1 MNRQLL
7 VPLRGGDRIE
17 EMLPYVRDVAQPGM
31 TVVFLVHFGSNRFK
45 ELAAQLLSI
54 NSGLPATYDDGT
66 AAHQQS
72 NVERRIQL
80 AAEKLRQRGV
90 EIKVKFYTGSLRRL
104 LHQCMEN
111 EPIKWVIMRPAR
123 SRMRRWCH
131 AVASA
136 LRVAGPPIAVPV
148 LLFDPNRVARQ

>member
-17 EMLPYVRDVAQPGM
+17 DILPYVRDVAQPGM

-45 ELAAQLLSI
+45 ELAAQLLTI
-54 NSGLPATYDDGT
+54 NSGLPATFDDG
-66 AAHQQS
+66 ASAHQQS

-80 AAEKLRQRGV
+80 AADKLRQRGV

-104 LHQCMEN
+104 MRQCMET
-111 EPIKWVIMRPAR
+111 EPVKWVIMRPAR
-123 SRMRRWCH
+123 SRLLRWCH
-131 AVASA
+131 TVAAA
-136 LRVAGPPIAVPV
+136 LRVAGPPTPAPV
-148 LLFDPNRVARQ
+148 LLFDPNSVARR